1 MPAPHVA
8 SSAEPAFVPASD
20 HPAELIDRVRAA
32 AAARTPLRLV
42 GGGTKAF
49 VHAPVAGAPLDLRAH
64 SGILNHEPSELV
76 VTVRAGT
83 PLAELEAA
91 LAEHGQCLPFEPPR
105 FGAGGT
111 VGGAVASGLAGPA
124 RASVGGARDY
134 VLGAR
139 LVNGRGELLT
149 FGGQVMKNVAGYDV
163 SRALAGSWGALGLIT
178 ELSLKVLP
186 VAPAEATLVF
196 EVDQFNALERLHRW
210 GGQPL
215 PINASR
221 WLRDTG
227 AGKERLFL
235 RLRGAAAAVEAA
247 CERLLAEAS
256 GARLND
262 AQAATDWTACR
273 DQRLP
278 FFTDAPSPD
287 HGLWR
292 VSVPQTAAPLLAEWP
307 QLIEWQGAQRW
318 LWAPVVAVEAIRTA
332 ARGAGG
338 HAQLFRAP
346 ASGDA
351 GEPRADV
358 PSPALRAVMR
368 RLREAFDPHGVFQ
381 APALF

>member
-1 MPAPHVA
+1 MSAPHA
-8 SSAEPAFVPASD
+8 APSTEPAFVPASD
-20 HPAELIDRVRAA
+20 HPQALIDRVRSAV
-32 AAARTPLRLV
+32 AARTPLRLV

-49 VHAPVAGAPLDLRAH
+49 VHAPVAGDPLDLRAH
-64 SGILNHEPSELV
+64 SGILSHEPSELV

-83 PLAELEAA
+83 PLADVEAA

-139 LVNGRGELLT
+139 LINGRGELLT

-163 SRALAGSWGALGLIT
+163 SRALAGSWGALGVVT

-221 WLRDTG
+221 WLG
-227 AGKERLFL
+227 EAAGPGRLHL
-235 RLRGAAAAVEAA
+235 RLRGAVAAVEAA
-247 CERLLAEAS
+247 CVRLLGEAP
-256 GARLND
+256 GVRLD
-262 AQAATDWTACR
+262 PLEAAAGWTAGR
-273 DQRLP
+273 DQQLP
-278 FFTDAPSPD
+278 FFTAPPSPA

-292 VSVPQTAAPLLAEWP
+292 VSVPQTAEPLLAAWP

-318 LWAPVVAVEAIRTA
+318 LWAPADAADAIRTA
-332 ARGAGG
+332 ARAAGG
-338 HAQLFRAP
+338 HAHLFRAP
-346 ASGDA
+346 AVGD
-351 GEPRADV
+351 GGVPRADA
-358 PSPALRAVMR
+358 PSPALGAVMQ
-368 RLREAFDPHGVFQ
+368 RLREAFDPHGIFQ

>member
-1 MPAPHVA
+1 MSAPHA
-8 SSAEPAFVPASD
+8 APSAEAAFVPASD
-20 HPAELIDRVRAA
+20 HPQALIDRVRAA
-32 AAARTPLRLV
+32 AAARTPLHLV

-49 VHAPVAGAPLDLRAH
+49 VHAPVAGEWLDLRTH
-64 SGILNHEPSELV
+64 TGILNHEPSELV

-139 LVNGRGELLT
+139 LINGRGELLT

-196 EVDQFNALERLHRW
+196 DVDQFNALERLHRW

-256 GARLND
+256 GVRLND

-318 LWAPVVAVEAIRTA
+318 LWAPVAAVDAIRTA
-332 ARGAGG
+332 TRAAGG

-346 ASGDA
+346 ASGD
-351 GEPRADV
+351 GGVPRADS
-358 PSPALRAVMR
+358 PAPALRAVMR
-368 RLREAFDPHGVFQ
+368 RLREAFDPHGVFA
-381 APALF
+381 APTLF

>member
-227 AGKERLFL
+227 AGKARLFL

-278 FFTDAPSPD
+278 FFTSAPSPD

-318 LWAPVVAVEAIRTA
+318 LWAPVVAVEAIRAA

>member
-1 MPAPHVA
+1 MSAPHVA
-8 SSAEPAFVPASD
+8 SAAAPAFVPASD

-32 AAARTPLRLV
+32 VAARTPLRLV

-49 VHAPVAGAPLDLRAH
+49 VHAPVTGEPLDLRTH
-64 SGILNHEPSELV
+64 HGILSHEPSELV
-76 VTVRAGT
+76 VTVRTGT
-83 PLAELEAA
+83 LLAELEAA
-91 LAEHGQCLPFEPPR
+91 LAQHGQCLPFEPPR

-139 LVNGRGELLT
+139 LINGRGELLT

-186 VAPAEATLVF
+186 VAPAEATLAF

-221 WLRDTG
+221 WLHPPG
-227 AGKERLFL
+227 AGGRLFL

-247 CERLLAEAS
+247 CERLLAEAR
-256 GARLND
+256 GERQDNT
-262 AQAATDWTACR
+262 QAAPDWTACR

-292 VSVPQTAAPLLAEWP
+292 VSVPQTAAPLLDEWP

-318 LWAPVVAVEAIRTA
+318 LWAPVAAVDAIRTA
-332 ARGAGG
+332 ARVAGG

-351 GEPRADV
+351 GVPRADA

>member
-1 MPAPHVA
+1 MPVSHAAP
-8 SSAEPAFVPASD
+8 SAEAAFVPASD
-20 HPAELIDRVRAA
+20 HPQELIDRVRDAV
-32 AAARTPLRLV
+32 AARTPLRLV

-49 VHAPVAGAPLDLRAH
+49 VHAPVAGEALDLRTH

-91 LAEHGQCLPFEPPR
+91 LEEHGQCLPFEPPR

-139 LVNGRGELLT
+139 LINGRGELLT

-221 WLRDTG
+221 WLQEAG
-227 AGKERLFL
+227 AGDRLCL
-235 RLRGAAAAVEAA
+235 RLRGAVAAVEAA
-247 CERLLAEAS
+247 CERLLAEAP
-256 GARLND
+256 GARLDNT
-262 AQAATDWTACR
+262 QASSDWAACR
-273 DQRLP
+273 DHHLP

-292 VSVPQTAAPLLAEWP
+292 VSVPQTAAPLLGEWP

-318 LWAPVVAVEAIRTA
+318 LWAPVAAAEAIRTA
-332 ARGAGG
+332 ARVAGG

-346 ASGDA
+346 LSGD
-351 GEPRADV
+351 GGVPRADA

-368 RLREAFDPHGVFQ
+368 RLREAFDPHGIFQ
-381 APALF
+381 APDLF